1 MKKLAKYAAIAAM
14 GVCLSACG
22 VCESFT
28 PALKNIGVNYDDR
41 QEFFR

>member
-1 MKKLAKYAAIAAM
+1 MKKLARYAAVAAM

-22 VCESFT
+22 VCESFS
-28 PALKNIGVNYDDR
+28 PVFNNVGVNYDDR

>member
-1 MKKLAKYAAIAAM
+1 MKKLARYAAVAAM

-22 VCESFT
+22 VCESFQ
-28 PALKNIGVNYDDR
+28 PALNIGVNYDDR

>member
-1 MKKLAKYAAIAAM
+1 MKKLARYAAVAAM

-22 VCESFT
+22 VCESFSPVKT
-28 PALKNIGVNYDDR
+28 LGVNYDDR

>member
-1 MKKLAKYAAIAAM
+1 MKKLAKYAVIAAM
-14 GVCLSACG
+14 GAYLSACG

-28 PALKNIGVNYDDR
+28 PALKSMSVNYDDR